1 MGIWQ
6 GKSLFFN
13 FFFYYGEFKAKIK
26 TGNWDYYVT
35 VQVLAPSG
43 VDINLLYSY
52 ANVLFKD
59 FQPASIVK
67 VDHHPLKI
75 FFNTNAKL
83 WIMWMIDF

>member
-1 MGIWQ
+1 MTRQELIFQ
-6 GKSLFFN
+6 

-43 VDINLLYSY
+43 VDIDLLYSY
-52 ANVLFKD
+52 ANVLFND

-75 FFNTNAKL
+75 FLIQMPNFE
-83 WIMWMIDF
+83 